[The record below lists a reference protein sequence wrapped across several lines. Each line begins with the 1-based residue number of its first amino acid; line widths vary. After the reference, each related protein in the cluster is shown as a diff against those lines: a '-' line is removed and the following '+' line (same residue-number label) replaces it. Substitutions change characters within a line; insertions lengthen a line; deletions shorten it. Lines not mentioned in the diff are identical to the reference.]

1 MLEVIFWIIIPAIA
15 IIILAAMYY
24 LKPDEDND
32 SYQPTM
38 AFSRFRKFYDLA
50 PERFELF
57 YSSFIYNT
65 RSGHIT
71 FYFPTLADTRIY
83 QHWRERTEANIH
95 EREKNKR
102 DAIALQVFCE
112 DMEQVIRA
120 KREEAIAT
128 AKAEQDK
135 IMQRLEEERR
145 NT

>member
-1 MLEVIFWIIIPAIA
+1 MIFCIIIPIA
-15 IIILAAMYY
+15 AVIALVIKHYIE
-24 LKPDEDND
+24 PDEDND
-32 SYQPTM
+32 GSQPTM

-50 PERFELF
+50 PERFEF
-57 YSSFIYNT
+57 FCRGFIYHT
-65 RSGHIT
+65 RSGRIT
-71 FYFPTLADTRIY
+71 FYFPTLADTRRY
-83 QHWRERTEANIH
+83 QHWRKHTEANIR

-102 DAIALQVFCE
+102 DAITLQVFCE

>member
-1 MLEVIFWIIIPAIA
+1 MIFWVIIPTVAAIV
-15 IIILAAMYY
+15 LVTKHY
-24 LKPDEDND
+24 LEPDEEND
-32 SYQPTM
+32 SGQPTM

-57 YSSFIYNT
+57 WRGFVYHT

-83 QHWRERTEANIH
+83 QHWRKRTEANIRK
-95 EREKNKR
+95 REKDKR
-102 DAIALQVFCE
+102 DAISLQAFCE

-145 NT
+145 TT

>member
-1 MLEVIFWIIIPAIA
+1 
-15 IIILAAMYY
+15 
-24 LKPDEDND
+24 
-32 SYQPTM
+32 M

-57 YSSFIYNT
+57 YISFIYNT

-71 FYFPTLADTRIY
+71 FYFPTLADTRRY
-83 QHWRERTEANIH
+83 QHWRKRTEANIH

>member
-1 MLEVIFWIIIPAIA
+1 MIFGVIIPVAAVIA
-15 IIILAAMYY
+15 LVTKHY
-24 LKPDEDND
+24 LEPDEENVSD
-32 SYQPTM
+32 QPTM
-38 AFSRFRKFYDLA
+38 TFSRFRKFYDFA
-50 PERFELF
+50 PERFNLF
-57 YSSFIYNT
+57 WRGFTYSA

-71 FYFPTLADTRIY
+71 FFFPTLADTRRY
-83 QHWRERTEANIH
+83 QHWRKRTEANIR

-102 DAIALQVFCE
+102 DAIALQVFWE

>member
-1 MLEVIFWIIIPAIA
+1 MIFCVIIPTIA
-15 IIILAAMYY
+15 VIIILAATYY

-57 YSSFIYNT
+57 CRGFIYHT
-65 RSGHIT
+65 RSGRIT

-83 QHWRERTEANIH
+83 QHWRKRTEANIH

-128 AKAEQDK
+128 AKAEQEK

>member
-1 MLEVIFWIIIPAIA
+1 
-15 IIILAAMYY
+15 
-24 LKPDEDND
+24 
-32 SYQPTM
+32 M

-57 YSSFIYNT
+57 YRGFIYHT
-65 RSGHIT
+65 RSGRIT
-71 FYFPTLADTRIY
+71 FFFPTLADTRIY
-83 QHWRERTEANIH
+83 QHWRKRAEANIR

-145 NT
+145 ST

>member
-1 MLEVIFWIIIPAIA
+1 MIFWVIIPAIA
-15 IIILAAMYY
+15 IIILVIKHYIE
-24 LKPDEDND
+24 PDEDND
-32 SYQPTM
+32 GSKPTM
-38 AFSRFRKFYDLA
+38 TFSRFRKFYDLA

-57 YSSFIYNT
+57 CSGFIYRT

-83 QHWRERTEANIH
+83 QHWRKRTEANIH
-95 EREKNKR
+95 EREKTKR

>member
-1 MLEVIFWIIIPAIA
+1 
-15 IIILAAMYY
+15 
-24 LKPDEDND
+24 
-32 SYQPTM
+32 M

-50 PERFELF
+50 PERSEFF
-57 YSSFIYNT
+57 CRGFIYNT

-71 FYFPTLADTRIY
+71 FYFPTLADTRRY
-83 QHWRERTEANIH
+83 QHWRECTEANIR
-95 EREKNKR
+95 EREKDKR

-120 KREEAIAT
+120 KREEAIAN
-128 AKAEQDK
+128 AEAEQNK

>member
-1 MLEVIFWIIIPAIA
+1 
-15 IIILAAMYY
+15 
-24 LKPDEDND
+24 
-32 SYQPTM
+32 M

-65 RSGHIT
+65 RSGHIA
-71 FYFPTLADTRIY
+71 FYFPTLADTRRY
-83 QHWRERTEANIH
+83 QHWRKHTEANIR

-102 DAIALQVFCE
+102 DAIALQAFCE

>member
-1 MLEVIFWIIIPAIA
+1 MISWIMIPAIA

-24 LKPDEDND
+24 RKPDEDND
-32 SYQPTM
+32 SCQPTM

-57 YSSFIYNT
+57 CSSFIYHT
-65 RSGHIT
+65 RSGRIT
-71 FYFPTLADTRIY
+71 FYFPTLADTRRY
-83 QHWRERTEANIH
+83 QHWRKHTEANIR

>member
-1 MLEVIFWIIIPAIA
+1 MIFCIIIPIA
-15 IIILAAMYY
+15 AVIALVIKHYIE
-24 LKPDEDND
+24 PDEDND
-32 SYQPTM
+32 GSQPTM
-38 AFSRFRKFYDLA
+38 AFSRFCKFYDLA
-50 PERFELF
+50 PERFEF
-57 YSSFIYNT
+57 FCRGFIYHT
-65 RSGHIT
+65 RSGRIT
-71 FYFPTLADTRIY
+71 FYFPTLADTRRY
-83 QHWRERTEANIH
+83 QHWRKHTEANIR